1 MALVQYM
8 IILHTA
14 DIPRLFSNNKLL
26 SFVVIKFIC
35 SISHSKYKC
44 FHGAGQHCNA
54 VSIEILLVHTLISC
68 ATTFLLQHCLGLG
81 IIL

>member
-14 DIPRLFSNNKLL
+14 DMPGLVLNNKLL
-26 SFVVIKFIC
+26 SFMVIKFIC
-35 SISHSKYKC
+35 SISHSTYKC
-44 FHGAGQHCNA
+44 YHEEGHHCNA

-68 ATTFLLQHCLGLG
+68 AATFLLQLCLGLG
-81 IIL
+81 IIF